1 MHALCRLAA
10 QVDHGMFEAAGFG
23 FHADTYQPCGEGCC
37 FLHVRPET

>member
-23 FHADTYQPCGEGCC
+23 FHADTYQPGGEGCC
-37 FLHVRPET
+37 FLHVRPGT